1 MGWGLPTQTPL
12 QQARVE
18 TLTGRLDLVLTAQS
32 QP

>member
-1 MGWGLPTQTPL
+1 MGWGLPTQAPL

-18 TLTGRLDLVLTAQS
+18 TLPGRLDLVLTAQS